1 MRRHL
6 HSMRPRLN
14 LVAAHPTRTLEAPRL
29 LRAARMRPQQVAP
42 RQPQQVA
49 ARQPRQAVPRQ
60 LRQAVLR
67 QLRQAVLRQLRQA
80 VLRAP
85 QQVALRRPRLAV
97 RRAPQRAAR
106 RLRRPAAQRGAQ
118 RGARRA
124 VQPKQLRL
132 PTEIRNR
139 STAQVKQPASRPR
152 AERKRTSAPTER
164 SARFTLRTVLPSITA
179 LMAAAPFRP
188 GARMAAESSALEGAE
203 ASRNTT
209 SHVGAAGSQAVP
221 ITEAGTLMRA
231 PTEEATGMAATTTTT
246 TRDATGEA
254 DFMVTLGAVGL
265 HRSPLVGGGGERPCL
280 GTMGTSSIRT
290 PSTQLQPFG
299 SRTI

>member
-42 RQPQQVA
+42 RQP
-49 ARQPRQAVPRQ
+49 P
-60 LRQAVLR
+60 
-67 QLRQAVLRQLRQA
+67 QAVLRQLRQA

-188 GARMAAESSALEGAE
+188 GARRAAESSALEGAE

-231 PTEEATGMAATTTTT
+231 PTEGATGMAGHDTTTT
-246 TRDATGEA
+246 
-254 DFMVTLGAVGL
+254 
-265 HRSPLVGGGGERPCL
+265 P
-280 GTMGTSSIRT
+280 
-290 PSTQLQPFG
+290 
-299 SRTI
+299 